1 MNELMGR
8 NQGQMAHYQ
17 ESKEL
22 SEIKGKMF
30 LARQFPRDPNYAL
43 QAALQECERKE
54 LAEQAM
60 YEFTRGD
67 SKVRGPSIRL
77 VEALA
82 RHWSNITC
90 GVDEIESKDGETT
103 IKSYAWDLETN
114 VSDSKTFTVK
124 HVRTTK
130 RGSYKLTDE
139 RDIYEMV
146 ANKGA
151 RRKRACLLAVLPGW
165 YVDAAVDA
173 CEKTLTNSL
182 TDGQTLEEVIQKLVA
197 AFSEF
202 GIAPGQIE
210 EKMSKEVGNL
220 SKNDVVKLRHLY
232 SAIKDGFVKP
242 ADAFGLPPEPDK
254 EVPSD
259 TEAEALNALNARLT
273 GGVSGDP
280 DQG

>member
-1 MNELMGR
+1 
-8 NQGQMAHYQ
+8 
-17 ESKEL
+17 
-22 SEIKGKMF
+22 MF
-30 LARQFPRDPNYAL
+30 
-43 QAALQECERKE
+43 
-54 LAEQAM
+54 
-60 YEFTRGD
+60 
-67 SKVRGPSIRL
+67 
-77 VEALA
+77 
-82 RHWSNITC
+82 
-90 GVDEIESKDGETT
+90 
-103 IKSYAWDLETN
+103 
-114 VSDSKTFTVK
+114 SDSKTFAVK

-130 RGSYKLTDE
+130 KGSYKLTDE

-173 CEKTLTNSL
+173 CEKTLTQTL

-259 TEAEALNALNARLT
+259 TEAEALDALNARLT